1 MMVATPLKR
10 ADGAT
15 CFIEGAYSKREA
27 SLCAFWR
34 AVAA

>member
-1 MMVATPLKR
+1 MVATPLKR

-15 CFIEGAYSKREA
+15 CLIEGAYARPP
-27 SLCAFWR
+27 LCAFWR